1 MRKYFILLN
10 ILFGL
15 AFCSQCFLLPSNRIP
30 VLRIKGSDTM
40 QILMHN
46 LAKEFMTTHPGISIR
61 VEGGGTASG
70 VNALIEGTIEICSAS
85 RLLKAEEISRIAEK
99 YRSVGV
105 YSIIAKD
112 ALSVYV
118 HPANPVKNLTLKQ
131 LKQIFTGEISSWAE
145 VGGTDSEIHLVIR
158 PPNSG
163 TNSYFREHVLENA
176 PYSPQAMI
184 IPTTQQ
190 IVATIMQDSLAIGYG
205 GIAFGPAEIHCQVN
219 GINPSIDNVRY
230 DLYPISRYL
239 YLYTL
244 QKPKGLARE
253 FIDWTISLEGQRI
266 IQQTGFISLWAIE

>member
-1 MRKYFILLN
+1 MRNYFILLA
-10 ILFGL
+10 ILFFL
-15 AFCSQCFLLPSNRIP
+15 AFTSQCYKFRSPQLQ

-40 QILMHN
+40 QILMNN
-46 LAKEFMTTHPGISIR
+46 LAKEFMIIHPGISIR

-70 VNALIEGTIEICSAS
+70 VESLIGGAIDICAAS
-85 RLLKAEEISRIAEK
+85 RLLKAEEVSRIAEK

-118 HPANPVKNLTLKQ
+118 HPVNPVKNLTLKQ
-131 LKQIFTGEISSWAE
+131 LKQIFTGEIINWRE
-145 VGGTDSEIHLVIR
+145 VGGTDSEITVIIR

-163 TNSYFREHVLENA
+163 TNSYFREHVLEND
-176 PYSPQAMI
+176 PYSPRAI
-184 IPTTQQ
+184 ILTTTQQ
-190 IVATIMQDSLAIGYG
+190 IIGKIMQDPLAIGYG
-205 GIAFGPAEIHCQVN
+205 GIAFGPVEIHCQVN

-266 IQQTGFISLWAIE
+266 VQQTGFISLWAIE